1 MSEMT
6 NNLNKDLDQLNEQIS
21 KLEKASLILALKTAG
36 GNLIKAAGDCGLSE
50 VDFILKLKAHDLLR
64 VH

>member
-1 MSEMT
+1 MKT
-6 NNLNKDLDQLNEQIS
+6 DLEQLNDQIQ

-36 GNLIKAAGDCGLSE
+36 GNLGKAAVDCGLSE